1 MQYTITIRQL
11 AVVMAGLNLDI
22 VDMAIFDFIKDYA
35 HSPKCMKI
43 QTEGGQ
49 YFWVAHTRII
59 EELPIL
65 GISTGAG
72 IIKRI
77 NKLIDAEL
85 LERHPNCDMMKKT
98 FYRFGKNYDKMCFI
112 DLNKSN
118 EATTTVEGNPQ
129 QTFRVTPNESL
140 GNQYTKNQ
148 STNYQD
154 LNNNSTADGGL
165 FPTAPVTRERK
176 QPDTH
181 EPRCHFAES
190 KFNAFA
196 DFAAQFTAPDFA
208 NVDIEY
214 YYKAVADWSAQDDKN
229 KKNDWIATARNFM
242 RRDAEQKKLHT
253 LAQVQQETTSHLDDA
268 DLRYLQMCND

>member
-1 MQYTITIRQL
+1 MEAKTFKIDNYINVPGF
-11 AVVMAGLNLDI
+11 AVVEHKLSGNELLCYSLIYGFTQDEETEFRGSLTYVASALNI
-22 VDMAIFDFIKDYA
+22 TKQNAKKV
-35 HSPKCMKI
+35 
-43 QTEGGQ
+43 
-49 YFWVAHTRII
+49 
-59 EELPIL
+59 
-65 GISTGAG
+65 
-72 IIKRI
+72 
-77 NKLIDAEL
+77 IDRL
-85 LERHPNCDMMKKT
+85 LERGLLTKKEMY
-98 FYRFGKNYDKMCFI
+98 FSGVKFCHYVANRN
-112 DLNKSN
+112 SN
-118 EATTTVEGNPQ
+118 GVAEIATGCC
-129 QTFRVTPNESL
+129 R
-140 GNQYTKNQ
+140 
-148 STNYQD
+148 
-154 LNNNSTADGGL
+154 NNNGGVAEIATGGMAKTITNNTIRHNSNDNIKDNIADGGL
-165 FPTAPVTRERK
+165 FPTAPVTCERK

>member
-1 MQYTITIRQL
+1 MTHTISIDQQFAQVNDLTLTQVATL
-11 AVVMAGLNLDI
+11 AAFITLPTWSNNVAINGFVWYMYSEKKMAEDFPLLFGVPKRCYKNITELA
-22 VDMAIFDFIKDYA
+22 DMGFVELTKLGRTKYVRFTERCRDWGKGKDQNCTE
-35 HSPKCMKI
+35 SPKTDKI
-43 QTEGGQ
+43 KSENGQ
-49 YFWVAHTRII
+49 KNSPKTDSNNQDII
-59 EELPIL
+59 I
-65 GISTGAG
+65 
-72 IIKRI
+72 
-77 NKLIDAEL
+77 
-85 LERHPNCDMMKKT
+85 
-98 FYRFGKNYDKMCFI
+98 
-112 DLNKSN
+112 
-118 EATTTVEGNPQ
+118 
-129 QTFRVTPNESL
+129 
-140 GNQYTKNQ
+140 
-148 STNYQD
+148 TNA
-154 LNNNSTADGGL
+154 LRTNNSTADGGL